1 MTMCGRYVLF
11 SDTEIQDIR
20 DIIDEVQRKVNGEIK
35 TGEIF
40 PTDKAPVLI
49 QEQGIITPDAVK
61 WGFPNFHNKG
71 VIINSR
77 AETALEKPIFRRS
90 FETKRCIIPS
100 TGFYEWTHDGKKI
113 KYQFNLP
120 GSGALYMAGLWNDFD
135 GERRFVILTTEAN
148 ASMSEIHNRMPVVL
162 DSTNKNRWLMD
173 YRAALNILTEA
184 PPRLVKA
191 PA

>member
-49 QEQGIITPDAVK
+49 QEQGIITPDAEK

-71 VIINSR
+71 IIINSR
-77 AETALEKPIFRRS
+77 AETALEKSMFRRS

-120 GSGALYMAGLWNDFD
+120 GSGAVYMAGLWNDFD

-148 ASMSEIHNRMPVVL
+148 ASMSEIHSRMPVVL
-162 DSTNKNRWLMD
+162 TRPEMEQWMNS
-173 YRAALNILTEA
+173 YQGALNILQAGRPE
-184 PPRLVKA
+184 LVKA

>member
-77 AETALEKPIFRRS
+77 AEQRWKN
-90 FETKRCIIPS
+90 RC
-100 TGFYEWTHDGKKI
+100 
-113 KYQFNLP
+113 
-120 GSGALYMAGLWNDFD
+120 SGAVLRLSAVSFHRPDFTSGLM
-135 GERRFVILTTEAN
+135 TEK
-148 ASMSEIHNRMPVVL
+148 R
-162 DSTNKNRWLMD
+162 
-173 YRAALNILTEA
+173 
-184 PPRLVKA
+184 
-191 PA
+191 

>member
-1 MTMCGRYVLF
+1 MCGRYVLF
-11 SDTEIQDIR
+11 SDTEMQDIR

-61 WGFPNFHNKG
+61 WGFPNLRNKG

-77 AETALEKPIFRRS
+77 AETAMEKPMFRRS
-90 FETKRCIIPS
+90 LENKRCIIPS
-100 TGFYEWTHDGKKI
+100 TGFYEWSHDGQKK

-120 GSGALYMAGLWNDFD
+120 GSGALYMAGLWINFD
-135 GERRFVILTTEAN
+135 GERRFTILTTEAN
-148 ASMSEIHNRMPVVL
+148 NSMKEIHNRMPVVL
-162 DSTNKNRWLMD
+162 TNPEMKQWKNSYQD
-173 YRAALNILTEA
+173 ALDILQTER
-184 PPRLVKA
+184 PELVKA